1 MPLHDTETDET
12 TRVNS
17 WIPVADFNLRSTG
30 AGLLGV
36 MLFLVSGLVS
46 VAQEDDGKELPEK
59 EVSASV
65 SEAGSEESLVGSY
78 NQPEWTATH
87 QRFGTTRA
95 YVLPKWVFEFEQFVI
110 SENARNG
117 GPAYELQEE
126 LKIGLPYRLQ
136 LDLYWT
142 QARGDRED
150 SFHAG
155 EHKVEVR
162 WAHADWGKIPLN
174 PTFYVEWETALSEDE
189 DGIEY
194 KVLFAETLGEKWHWA
209 SNLIYEESLSED
221 EQEYG
226 VSTGINYNLIDQK
239 LGIGLEGEWIR
250 EKEGS
255 EDAKDSFLLGP
266 SIEWEPS
273 KRTSL
278 RLAPLAG
285 LGGHSPD
292 TTTFLIFG
300 YEFGPGISIKGDGA
314 RSGTTT
320 SDVR

>member
-1 MPLHDTETDET
+1 MSFYDSDPDTVNQFDFSSSVAGPL
-12 TRVNS
+12 
-17 WIPVADFNLRSTG
+17 LRSAGVGLVG
-30 AGLLGV
+30 AV
-36 MLFLVSGLVS
+36 LFLMSGVFS
-46 VAQEDDGKELPEK
+46 IAQEEDGKELPEK

-65 SEAGSEESLVGSY
+65 SEAASEESLVGSY

-95 YVLPKWVFEFEQFVI
+95 YVLPKWVFEFEQFVV
-110 SENARNG
+110 SSNARNG
-117 GPAYELQEE
+117 GPSYELLEE

-142 QARGDRED
+142 QVRGDRQD

-155 EHKVEVR
+155 EQKIEVR
-162 WAHADWGKIPLN
+162 WAPANWGEIPLN
-174 PTFYVEWETALSEDE
+174 PTLYVEWETALTEDE

-194 KVLFAETLGEKWHWA
+194 KVLLAETLGERWHWA

-226 VSTGINYNLIDQK
+226 ISSGINYNLIDQK
-239 LGIGLEGEWIR
+239 FGIGLEGEWIR
-250 EKEGS
+250 EKEGR
-255 EDAKDSFLLGP
+255 EDAKDAFLLGP
-266 SIEWEPS
+266 SFEWEPS

-285 LGGHSPD
+285 LGAHSPD
-292 TTTFLIFG
+292 TETFLIFG
-300 YEFGPGISIKGDGA
+300 YEFGPGISMKGGEG